1 MTNNLKK
8 KLLVDFGKKNIN
20 KKIDKKKIIKLILFK
35 NPLIEEI
42 INWYFIENFLI
53 YLFLKFL
60 KFLNCTKLIYRYK
73 KTILFLFLTTNT
85 DFLMIISIFFFYFIQ
100 ILFIFFFNE

>member
-1 MTNNLKK
+1 LKYNFLFKIKNYIKYYKFRFNILTNNLKK

-42 INWYFIENFLI
+42 IN
-53 YLFLKFL
+53 
-60 KFLNCTKLIYRYK
+60 
-73 KTILFLFLTTNT
+73 
-85 DFLMIISIFFFYFIQ
+85 
-100 ILFIFFFNE
+100 